1 MFAKI
6 IQDSRL
12 MGCGKKRIDGDKLLI
27 FRARHGKAQGIRPMF
42 RTLKSN
48 SPISAPRDDTVR
60 AICRNGAKS
69 DFIFDG

>member
-1 MFAKI
+1 MFSKI
-6 IQDSRL
+6 LQDSRL

-48 SPISAPRDDTVR
+48 SPISAPRDDT
-60 AICRNGAKS
+60 GARELQKRS
-69 DFIFDG
+69 EKRFHF